1 MDKILHHQGW
11 TLSHYFQGFNHPRW
25 CRISSI
31 NSINDVTWKNIS
43 QDVGTASMARLASSP
58 DNRVQQQVALQL
70 RLLDA
75 SSQQEKSRTTPV
87 KIKMKPKN
95 HPIEMENHLPN
106 LHVGVPCWF
115 SRVNRNTSI
124 WFVCCWLQLPLPPQ
138 FFSYKPTCWSPFPLF
153 QNLCRWVGGSL
164 FWYRWGFSKTVVFHV
179 GKKMPV
185 M

>member
-1 MDKILHHQGW
+1 MSLANKNSRRWYCLHGKV
-11 TLSHYFQGFNHPRW
+11 SFVSG
-25 CRISSI
+25 
-31 NSINDVTWKNIS
+31 
-43 QDVGTASMARLASSP
+43 
-58 DNRVQQQVALQL
+58 QQSAAAGGVDM
-70 RLLDA
+70 RLLDAPWKRVDDRHIA

-87 KIKMKPKN
+87 KIKMKPKS

-115 SRVNRNTSI
+115 SRVNRNTSN
-124 WFVCCWLQLPLPPQ
+124 WFVCCWLQLPLPAQ
-138 FFSYKPTCWSPFPLF
+138 FFSYKPTCWSPFPFF